1 MLLSLY
7 VDLVSG
13 IHSSASTLQ
22 GMNSRT
28 PGRDRRSIVTG
39 ETEDGVMMGWNFKAE
54 QHGTAQSSM
63 EQCRAAWSNREKQGA
78 AQSGNMPSSRGGA
91 GQLRWGFKK
100 PVLTQRGEPCGSGC
114 ESSV

>member
-54 QHGTAQSSM
+54 QHGTAQSCM
-63 EQCRAAWSNREKQGA
+63 EQQGETRSSTEQQYAKQQGRRRAVEMG
-78 AQSGNMPSSRGGA
+78 
-91 GQLRWGFKK
+91 
-100 PVLTQRGEPCGSGC
+100 V
-114 ESSV
+114 